1 MKNKKELKY
10 SKKTILG
17 ICLVATMVFSFTIGV
32 MVNDVAYHDATIEE
46 AVEHVAKWNLVTA
59 TDLDA
64 GNGECGIINAYIY
77 PHSAAATYDSGL
89 VEGSAFE
96 HFDASFVTGEELE
109 GETPF
114 NTAFDIV
121 VEYQFNDTAYN
132 TTSSDWDITLVKAYY
147 NESQLSISSQLAEK
161 SSDFFDQDG
170 TTDAKINFYLLDAD
184 GGAGTGFTIGQN
196 EQIDETEIKVY
207 YWG

>member
-1 MKNKKELKY
+1 MKRNKNLKY

-17 ICLVATMVFSFTIGV
+17 VCLVATMFTTLILGV
-32 MVNDVAYHDATIEE
+32 IVNDVVYNDASIEE
-46 AVEHVAKWNLVTA
+46 AVEHIKKWNLVTGA
-59 TDLDA
+59 DLDP
-64 GNGECGIINAYIY
+64 GNGVNGIVNAYIY
-77 PHSAAATYDSGL
+77 VHSVASTYNSGL
-89 VEGSAFE
+89 LEANAYE
-96 HFDASFVTGEELE
+96 HFDAGFVTGEELE

-121 VEYQFNDTAYN
+121 VEYQFSDDAYN
-132 TTSSDWDITLVKAYY
+132 TTSADWDIDLVMAFY
-147 NESQLSISSQLAEK
+147 NESQLSVSSQLAEK
-161 SSDFFDQDG
+161 STDFFDQDG